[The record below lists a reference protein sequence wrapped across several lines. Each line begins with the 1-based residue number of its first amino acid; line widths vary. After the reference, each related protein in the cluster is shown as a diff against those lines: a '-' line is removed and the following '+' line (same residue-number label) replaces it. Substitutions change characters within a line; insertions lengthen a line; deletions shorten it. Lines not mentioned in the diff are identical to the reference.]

1 MLWAHSTL
9 GQAQRAVAAFPVC
22 SECPHESAE
31 LMAACHSSSS
41 HQIDRPATPAVLLMR
56 LVGAGGAP
64 HAASGL
70 GSAERPASKQT
81 GGSDAG
87 EYRGVVRACLLEHS
101 MRGRSLRSRTP
112 GVHPAGDGVRPALSE
127 HVGSD
132 FSAARGSFSTGQSQ
146 SQTTRPG
153 LDGQGEQR
161 ERRRSA
167 SARIDP
173 SFTWRLPRVDLYC
186 VYSRHISREWRVRM

>member
-9 GQAQRAVAAFPVC
+9 GHAHRAVAAFPVC

-31 LMAACHSSSS
+31 RMAACHSSSS
-41 HQIDRPATPAVLLMR
+41 RQIDRPATPAVLLMR

-81 GGSDAG
+81 GVSDVG

-112 GVHPAGDGVRPALSE
+112 GVHPAGDGCLPQQHDTFSATAGRRSGRLSSEKKTNIAHE
-127 HVGSD
+127 HAAMASAVSTSDASMRGSD
-132 FSAARGSFSTGQSQ
+132 C
-146 SQTTRPG
+146 
-153 LDGQGEQR
+153 E
-161 ERRRSA
+161 
-167 SARIDP
+167 P
-173 SFTWRLPRVDLYC
+173 SFTWRLPL
-186 VYSRHISREWRVRM
+186 SLIHI